1 MYVLLSFFTDNDLLS
16 KSKIDYPILFHLEMK
31 SETPKRPLPRTPHC
45 EELQKFPWFQDIS
58 RKDAELVVSRGKTFQ
73 NTKHV
78 SICIH

>member
-1 MYVLLSFFTDNDLLS
+1 
-16 KSKIDYPILFHLEMK
+16 MK